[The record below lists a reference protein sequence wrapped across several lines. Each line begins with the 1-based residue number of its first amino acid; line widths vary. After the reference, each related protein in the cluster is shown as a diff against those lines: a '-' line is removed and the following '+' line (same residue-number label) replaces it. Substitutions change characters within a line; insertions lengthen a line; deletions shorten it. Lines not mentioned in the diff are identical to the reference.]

1 MEYPGDSA
9 CARVDGLPRLMARE
23 YAVKLYGEPD
33 ADSPEMRSLLCTGG
47 ISVKGWLIDYK
58 SVLKTYTVGFTDGS
72 CAFYWAPDEKLLHKK
87 PHNVAYV
94 V

>member
-1 MEYPGDSA
+1 MEYLRDSSS
-9 CARVDGLPRLMARE
+9 ARAAGLPHLMARE
-23 YAVKLYGEPD
+23 YAVKLYGELD

-58 SVLKTYTVGFTDGS
+58 SVLKTYTAGFTDGS
-72 CAFYWAPDEKLLHKK
+72 CAFYWAPDGKLLHKK
-87 PHNVAYV
+87 LHNVAYV

>member
-1 MEYPGDSA
+1 MEYFRDSD
-9 CARVDGLPRLMARE
+9 CARLDDLPMLMTRE
-23 YAVKLYGEPD
+23 YAVKLYTELD
-33 ADSPEMRSLLCTGG
+33 ADSPEMYSLLCTGE

-72 CAFYWAPDEKLLHKK
+72 CAFYWAPDAELLPKKLN
-87 PHNVAYV
+87 NVTYV